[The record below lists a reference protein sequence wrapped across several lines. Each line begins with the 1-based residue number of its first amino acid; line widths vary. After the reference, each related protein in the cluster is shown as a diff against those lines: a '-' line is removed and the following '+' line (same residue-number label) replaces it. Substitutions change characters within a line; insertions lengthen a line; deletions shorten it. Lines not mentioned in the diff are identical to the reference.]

1 MFKQSIRRLAT
12 EAAAVPLLST
22 SAATAASSSLHIA
35 PPPKYTLAQLR
46 TFPNLQ
52 PTTFIP
58 LPTTF
63 FNTHSPTRRDL
74 LWSAA
79 VFEADRA
86 RVGSNYVTLKS
97 DSPYSNRKLR
107 PQKGSGRARLGDA
120 NSPHMDNEIK
130 AHAIKGPHDW
140 STDLPAKVYSKAIQ
154 TALTSQ
160 YKLGNLFVIEDECE
174 FGQASVEITQ
184 SFVSSHKLN
193 QLNVLFI
200 TEENRNKL
208 SSSLNQFFLNE
219 NELKK
224 MSRRER
230 AKAVA
235 KVKGKVI
242 KKEDVEVRD
251 ILKANRVFVEL
262 PALQWLISK
271 YSV

>member
-12 EAAAVPLLST
+12 EAKT
-22 SAATAASSSLHIA
+22 QSAPVSQAPSSLHVA

-46 TFPNLQ
+46 TFPSLE
-52 PTTFIP
+52 PTTFVP
-58 LPTTF
+58 LPTSF

-140 STDLPAKVYSKAIQ
+140 STDLPAKIYSKAVQ

-160 YKLGNLFVIEDECE
+160 YKSGHLFVIDKECD
-174 FGQASVEITQ
+174 FAQGSAEITQ

-193 QLNVLFI
+193 QLNILFI
-200 TEENRNKL
+200 TEEDRNKL
-208 SSSLNQFFLNE
+208 SSSLDQFFLNDR
-219 NELKK
+219 ELKK
-224 MSRRER
+224 MSRKER

-262 PALQWLISK
+262 SALQWLISK